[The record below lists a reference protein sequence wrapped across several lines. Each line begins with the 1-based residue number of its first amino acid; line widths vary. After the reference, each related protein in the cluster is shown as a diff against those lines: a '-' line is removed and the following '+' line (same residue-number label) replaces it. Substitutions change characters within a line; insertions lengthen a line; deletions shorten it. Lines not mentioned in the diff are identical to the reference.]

1 MPVLMTRTED
11 IYLAAGLDAVV
22 MLKTIE
28 YGVQIFT
35 PMAMLSLAIRMS
47 PSEWGCNCAAHLQT
61 CLVARLLVDISTTRH
76 MQPGALLAR
85 SRVQPLCWQQCH
97 HTACSAL
104 QTHAEL
110 LIRL

>member
-35 PMAMLSLAIRMS
+35 PMAMLSLAICGS
-47 PSEWGCNCAAHLQT
+47 PN
-61 CLVARLLVDISTTRH
+61 
-76 MQPGALLAR
+76 M
-85 SRVQPLCWQQCH
+85 
-97 HTACSAL
+97 HTAVPNGRNAC
-104 QTHAEL
+104 L
-110 LIRL
+110 LLCLSTRLHMPSCMPTSFPTMQNL